1 MNGLAARSSQATRSA
16 ASTAEMA
23 SATQSGCG
31 SDIKN
36 TSRAASI
43 PPKNAIPPRSIRV
56 ATSAIFRPAAGCS
69 SRGISANV
77 IASAA
82 AVNGTLSRN
91 AERHPRPPTRRP
103 PIGGPIATVAEPA
116 IARLP
121 STLPGGS
128 LRPAWWERRRMITIA
143 EG

>member
-1 MNGLAARSSQATRSA
+1 
-16 ASTAEMA
+16 MA
-23 SATQSGCG
+23 SAPQPGRG

-36 TSRAASI
+36 TSKAASI
-43 PPKNAIPPRSIRV
+43 APKIAMPPRSIRV
-56 ATSAIFRPAAGCS
+56 ATSAIFRPAAGCW
-69 SRGISANV
+69 SRGIHASV

-82 AVNGTLSRN
+82 AASGTLSRN
-91 AERHPRPPTRRP
+91 AERHPRPPTSRP

-128 LRPAWWERRRMITIA
+128 VRPARWERRRMITIA

>member
-1 MNGLAARSSQATRSA
+1 MNGLAARSSQATRNA

-23 SATQSGCG
+23 SAAQPGCG

-43 PPKNAIPPRSIRV
+43 PAKSAMPPTSIRF
-56 ATSAIFRPAAGCS
+56 ATAAIFRPAADGS
-69 SRGISANV
+69 SRGIHASV

-82 AVNGTLSRN
+82 AVSGTLSRN

-128 LRPAWWERRRMITIA
+128 PSPAWWERRRMISIA
-143 EG
+143 VG